1 MGGNPEDRKSVT
13 RSGKLNNKPRLSA
26 FEDFVKRTLSD
37 LHGVWSK
44 LNYIRELRESD
55 GRYKHWGLARTYG
68 EDVTNEM
75 IADVHSE
82 IYLQILRS
90 PLPELF
96 EQLEMSAEDAD
107 CSASQLAEQL
117 LKQKQRVTPVDMRG
131 GAPEHMRSVLLIH
144 DLLGKDRVKSSK

>member
-1 MGGNPEDRKSVT
+1 MSGNPEDRKSVT
-13 RSGKLNNKPRLSA
+13 CSGNLSIKRSLSA
-26 FEDFVKRTLSD
+26 FEDFMKRTLSD

-55 GRYKHWGLARTYG
+55 GRYKHWGLARNYG
-68 EDVTNEM
+68 EEVTNEM

-82 IYLQILRS
+82 LYLQILRT

-107 CSASQLAEQL
+107 CSGSQLAEQL
-117 LKQKQRVTPVDMRG
+117 LKQKQRITPSNMRG

-144 DLLGKDRVKSSK
+144 DLLSKDRVKK

>member
-1 MGGNPEDRKSVT
+1 MSGNPEDRKSVT
-13 RSGKLNNKPRLSA
+13 RSGNLNNKSRLSA
-26 FEDFVKRTLSD
+26 FEDFVQRSLSD

-68 EDVTNEM
+68 EEVTNDM
-75 IADVHSE
+75 IGDVHSE
-82 IYLQILRS
+82 LYLQLLQT

-107 CSASQLAEQL
+107 CTASQLAEQL
-117 LKQKQRVTPVDMRG
+117 LNQKQRITPTDIRG

-144 DLLGKDRVKSSK
+144 HLLSKESARK

>member
-13 RSGKLNNKPRLSA
+13 CSGNLNIKRSSSA
-26 FEDFVKRTLSD
+26 FEDFMKRTLNG

-44 LNYIRELRESD
+44 LNYIRELRDSD
-55 GRYKHWGLARTYG
+55 GRYKHWGLARTYS
-68 EDVTNEM
+68 EEATNEM

-82 IYLQILRS
+82 LYLQILRT

-117 LKQKQRVTPVDMRG
+117 LKQKQRITPSDMRG

-144 DLLGKDRVKSSK
+144 DLLSKDRARK